1 MAHLSCSGSGAGRQ
15 LGAALCHHCSHH
27 CLLLALL
34 GQCRPHGMAW
44 ASGGRAL
51 AGGLGGH
58 CLAAWG
64 TAAASAAGFNHR
76 RGQEGVQA
84 VLWVAFTKAKPAPH
98 ESSTQ
103 EPTEGSKQGRP
114 RHVFFFLRA
123 RFSFSPTAAYAPC
136 CTPLS
141 NHTFPAPPRRGKK
154 P

>member
-1 MAHLSCSGSGAGRQ
+1 
-15 LGAALCHHCSHH
+15 
-27 CLLLALL
+27 
-34 GQCRPHGMAW
+34 MAW

-58 CLAAWG
+58 YLAAWG

-114 RHVFFFLRA
+114 RHVFFFFEGPVFLFA
-123 RFSFSPTAAYAPC
+123 YGSLCALLYPT
-136 CTPLS
+136 L
-141 NHTFPAPPRRGKK
+141 
-154 P
+154 